1 MHDDQFTAKGP
12 VFSGSGFKLSGFS
25 TNEDGDGF
33 QFGVRVNASRC
44 GVVGQTGQG
53 GIAGVCGQGRF
64 SQFGVLGT
72 AFQNRTGV
80 VGVSVDNTND
90 LFNLN
95 TQPGQ
100 FRLESLG
107 SGRGIGVLGKSG
119 SGFGVQGISE
129 TNTAIFGTSGT
140 GFGVHGISETSTAVV
155 GASREGFGVDGISE
169 TNTGVH
175 GASGTGL
182 GVHGSSDTATAVFG
196 AGRAGFGVHG
206 ISESNAA
213 VVGESSDGDG
223 VVGRSSTG
231 HGGTFESGRAG
242 SIVGQIHLVPQRM
255 PVTTLVP
262 TTTSVY
268 DTGVLDLLPPEGR
281 GGDLLVTQNDDG
293 ECVLWICTRSSQPPQ
308 RATWRQVLLG
318 DPVATS
324 PTSQHR
330 QFVDWSAAVGDRAT
344 GTLFGADVN
353 LSGPIGT
360 GSSTDATFRG
370 YDTESFE
377 PRLAA
382 SDCIEIIGGSGHTF
396 TVTFA
401 APVKDPI
408 FLLASFGSVI
418 TFTPGIAVTRLSGD
432 EGFSVDGATA
442 TGTVAGTQDSNGVIH
457 LQGTF
462 TDITFS
468 AVTNL
473 STPGIADGI
482 FLQIGASRPT

>member
-12 VFSGSGFKLSGFS
+12 VFSGSGFKLTGFS

-72 AFQNRTGV
+72 AFQNRIGV

-119 SGFGVQGISE
+119 SGFGVQGISK
-129 TNTAIFGTSGT
+129 TNTAVLGTSGT
-140 GFGVHGISETSTAVV
+140 GFGVH
-155 GASREGFGVDGISE
+155 GISE

-182 GVHGSSDTATAVFG
+182 GVHGSSDSATAVFG

-213 VVGESSDGDG
+213 VVGESADGDG

-231 HGGTFESGRAG
+231 RGGKFESGRAG

-255 PVTTLVP
+255 PVTTLMP
-262 TTTSVY
+262 TTASVY
-268 DTGVLDLLPPEGR
+268 DTGVLDLLPHEGR
-281 GGDLLVTQNDDG
+281 GGDLLVTQSDDG
-293 ECVLWICTRSSQPPQ
+293 ECVLWICSRSSQAPE

-324 PTSQHR
+324 PTSQDR
-330 QFVDWSAAVGDRAT
+330 EFVDWSVPVGDRAT
-344 GTLFGADVN
+344 GTLLGADVT

-360 GSSTDATFRG
+360 GSATDATFRG

-377 PRLAA
+377 PRLTA
-382 SDCIEIIGGSGHTF
+382 SDCIEIVGGSGHTF
-396 TVTFA
+396 TLTFA
-401 APVKDPI
+401 APVKDPV

-418 TFTPGIAVTRLSGD
+418 TFAAGTAVTRVSGD
-432 EGFSVDGATA
+432 AGFLVDGTTV
-442 TGTVAGTQDSNGVIH
+442 TGTVEGTQDSQRGHPPRRNVHRHHVQRRDQSDDARHPGRNLPPARRVQTH
-457 LQGTF
+457 LT
-462 TDITFS
+462 
-468 AVTNL
+468 L
-473 STPGIADGI
+473 SHPRTGPEYD
-482 FLQIGASRPT
+482 